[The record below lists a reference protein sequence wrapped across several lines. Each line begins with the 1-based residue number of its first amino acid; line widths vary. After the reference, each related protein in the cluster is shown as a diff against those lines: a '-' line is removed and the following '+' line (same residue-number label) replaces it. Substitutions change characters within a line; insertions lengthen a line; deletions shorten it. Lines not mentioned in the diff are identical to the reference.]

1 MRPFKEILRSIDRR
15 LAVALSCYAVLAG
28 IATFALGG
36 TLRLMMLAFFAFLVY
51 RTIRAPRMDD

>member
-1 MRPFKEILRSIDRR
+1 MRPLKEILRSIDRR

-28 IATFALGG
+28 IAAFALDG

-51 RTIRAPRMDD
+51 KTICAPRMDD